1 MSEDQRT
8 TCGSPFSPHHVDL
21 GDQTLVIK
29 LSGNHLYPLSH
40 PSSTQ
45 VTQSIISAIS
55 YWISRAAWNEMW
67 GCKHQE
73 VRIPG
78 CPQRV
83 SITPSHFII
92 QKSTSYVHL
101 VIHVLRLEYRE
112 NYPGPCA
119 KIVKCLLFSCVA
131 VGRKNTKPS
140 TSVPV
145 AATMC
150 HHCLSITTVLCH
162 PYSHNSGWP
171 PVCYVAEDSFELW
184 ILSLP
189 PKDWGYRHVQLCP
202 GWP

>member
-1 MSEDQRT
+1 MGVQFWNDTNMTGTLLLGLDHGWLIECPQSSPGTSEPREIMTKVRIDLTLVATDHILFSVCAHVHVPSCMSEDQRT

-78 CPQRV
+78 P
-83 SITPSHFII
+83 
-92 QKSTSYVHL
+92 
-101 VIHVLRLEYRE
+101 
-112 NYPGPCA
+112 
-119 KIVKCLLFSCVA
+119 
-131 VGRKNTKPS
+131 
-140 TSVPV
+140 
-145 AATMC
+145 
-150 HHCLSITTVLCH
+150 LSEGVYYTISF
-162 PYSHNSGWP
+162 YNSK
-171 PVCYVAEDSFELW
+171 VN
-184 ILSLP
+184 
-189 PKDWGYRHVQLCP
+189 
-202 GWP
+202 